1 MPEQPPSSISLVK
14 RSASER
20 MADFKRCSIAH
31 RTLKE
36 ADNKLWQRI
45 EEPGGASLI
54 FVYGPTGVGKTT
66 LRQHITAR
74 LIERAEGV
82 AESEKHQLPVL
93 ALEAAAPESG
103 NFHWGHFF
111 RQALGE
117 LEAPFLKDK
126 VEYMART
133 AYFDQAGNFL
143 IGHRATAGDLRLS
156 VEQSLR
162 YRKPQAVIIDEA
174 QHLTKISSGRRLREQ
189 MDVLKSL
196 ANQTGSLLVLVGTYE
211 ILTFQDLSGQLSRR
225 SVSVHFP
232 RYGPGEEDQ
241 KAFQSVLYA
250 FQRRLPVM
258 EEPDLLKHWEYCYV
272 RSIGCVGI
280 LRDWLVRALAASME
294 QGDRTVSLRNL
305 EETALSVWQCE
316 QIARETLAGEERLE
330 EKPGSMSRLRE
341 MLGLVVKR
349 MAAPGAGDNLLADA
363 SGEGSVLS
371 EGQAQQARSKR
382 RVGERKPKRDPLS

>member
-1 MPEQPPSSISLVK
+1 MSDQASSSMSLIT

-20 MADFKRCSIAH
+20 VADFRQYSIAH
-31 RTLKE
+31 RKLKE
-36 ADNKLWQRI
+36 ADDKLWRRI
-45 EEPGGASLI
+45 QEPGGASLI
-54 FVYGPTGVGKTT
+54 FVFGPTGVGKTT
-66 LRQHITAR
+66 LRQHISAR
-74 LIERAEGV
+74 LLGRTDGV
-82 AESEKHQLPVL
+82 TESKANQLPVL
-93 ALEAAAPESG
+93 ALEAAAPENG

-126 VEYMART
+126 AQYMANT
-133 AYFDQAGNFL
+133 AYFDRAGNFI

-162 YRKPQAVIIDEA
+162 YRKPRAVIIDEA

-196 ANQTGSLLVLVGTYE
+196 ANQTGCLLVLVGTYE
-211 ILTFQDLSGQLSRR
+211 ILTFQGLSGQLSRR

-232 RYGPGEEDQ
+232 RYGPGAEDL
-241 KAFQSVLYA
+241 KAFQSVLYG
-250 FQRRLPVM
+250 FQQRLPVP

-272 RSIGCVGI
+272 RSLGCVGI
-280 LRDWLVRALAASME
+280 LKEWLIRALAVSIE
-294 QGDRTVSLRNL
+294 QGDRTVSLRHL

-330 EKPGSMSRLRE
+330 EKPGSMSRLTE
-341 MLGLVVKR
+341 MLGLVVQR
-349 MAAPGAGDNLLADA
+349 MAEPVAEGVLPTDALDNRAEPGN
-363 SGEGSVLS
+363 E
-371 EGQAQQARSKR
+371 ARQSQSKR
-382 RVGERKPKRDPLS
+382 RVGERKPKRDPLP

>member
-1 MPEQPPSSISLVK
+1 MPEQTPSSISLVK

-36 ADNKLWQRI
+36 ADTKLWQRI

-74 LIERAEGV
+74 LIEAAEGV
-82 AESEKHQLPVL
+82 AEGERHQLPVL

-126 VEYMART
+126 VQYMANT
-133 AYFDQAGNFL
+133 AYFDQAGNFI

-162 YRKPQAVIIDEA
+162 YRKPRAVIIDEA

-196 ANQTGSLLVLVGTYE
+196 ANQTESLLVLVGTYE

-225 SVSVHFP
+225 SVSIHFP

-258 EEPDLLKHWEYCYV
+258 EEPDLLK
-272 RSIGCVGI
+272 
-280 LRDWLVRALAASME
+280 LRIPAMVN
-294 QGDRTVSLRNL
+294 GD
-305 EETALSVWQCE
+305 
-316 QIARETLAGEERLE
+316 
-330 EKPGSMSRLRE
+330 
-341 MLGLVVKR
+341 
-349 MAAPGAGDNLLADA
+349 
-363 SGEGSVLS
+363 SG
-371 EGQAQQARSKR
+371 
-382 RVGERKPKRDPLS
+382 

>member
-1 MPEQPPSSISLVK
+1 MPERSPSVPAALP
-14 RSASER
+14 ASEQL
-20 MADFKRCSIAH
+20 AEFKQSSIAH
-31 RTLKE
+31 RILKE
-36 ADNKLWQRI
+36 ADNNLWQRI
-45 EEPGGASLI
+45 REPGGASLI

-74 LIERAEGV
+74 LIEGAEGSP
-82 AESEKHQLPVL
+82 ESEAYQLPVL

-126 VEYMART
+126 VQYAANM
-133 AYFDQAGNFL
+133 AYFDRAGNYV
-143 IGHRATAGDLRLS
+143 INHRASTQDLRLS
-156 VEQSLR
+156 VEQALR
-162 YRKPQAVIIDEA
+162 YRRPRAVIIDEA
-174 QHLTKISSGRRLREQ
+174 QHLTKISSGRRLQEQ

-196 ANQTGSLLVLVGTYE
+196 ANQTGSLLVLIGTYE
-211 ILTFQDLSGQLSRR
+211 LLTFQGLSGQLSRR

-232 RYGPGEEDQ
+232 RYGPGAEDL
-241 KAFQSVLYA
+241 KAFQSVLYG
-250 FQRRLPVM
+250 FQRRLPVT

-280 LRDWLVRALAASME
+280 LKDWLVRALGAAMTE
-294 QGDRTVSLRNL
+294 GARTVSQRHL

-330 EKPGSMSRLRE
+330 EKPGSMSRLTE
-341 MLGLVVKR
+341 MLGLVVQR
-349 MAAPGAGDNLLADA
+349 MAAPAAE
-363 SGEGSVLS
+363 EGSPAKVDDVAAEKSL
-371 EGQAQQARSKR
+371 EKPGPKR
-382 RVGERKPKRDPLS
+382 RVGQRKAKRDPLA

>member
-1 MPEQPPSSISLVK
+1 
-14 RSASER
+14 
-20 MADFKRCSIAH
+20 
-31 RTLKE
+31 
-36 ADNKLWQRI
+36 
-45 EEPGGASLI
+45 
-54 FVYGPTGVGKTT
+54 VYGPTGVGKTT

-363 SGEGSVLS
+363 SGEGSGLS

>member
-1 MPEQPPSSISLVK
+1 
-14 RSASER
+14 
-20 MADFKRCSIAH
+20 MAEFKRCSIAH

-36 ADNKLWQRI
+36 ADTKLWQRI
-45 EEPGGASLI
+45 QEPGGASLI

-74 LIERAEGV
+74 LIEAAEGV
-82 AESEKHQLPVL
+82 VESEAHQLPVL

-126 VEYMART
+126 VQYMANT
-133 AYFDQAGNFL
+133 AYFDQAGNFI

-162 YRKPQAVIIDEA
+162 YRKPRAVIIDEA

-232 RYGPGEEDQ
+232 RYGPGGEDQ
-241 KAFQSVLYA
+241 KAFQSVLYG

-294 QGDRTVSLRNL
+294 QGDRTVNLRHL

-330 EKPGSMSRLRE
+330 EKPGSMSRLTE

-349 MAAPGAGDNLLADA
+349 MAASGAED
-363 SGEGSVLS
+363 VLS
-371 EGQAQQARSKR
+371 PDVSDGGSGSKKEVGQSRSKR
-382 RVGERKPKRDPLS
+382 RVGERKPKRDPLA